1 MEERKLNKA
10 ANFTS
15 TIIRKRMQTSHSVN
29 ISKTDIFQKGV
40 VVICE
45 ITTVCG
51 RSSEQAIKLRTKKSL
66 PVILKSDQALYN
78 ISRKSIYRTIS
89 MKEIL
94 LSKQIR

>member
-1 MEERKLNKA
+1 MNILMVDIHCQHPSSNGNILIAEHPKTVFFLKKTGCKLYIHNYKNMEERKLNKA

-45 ITTVCG
+45 ITTVC
-51 RSSEQAIKLRTKKSL
+51 
-66 PVILKSDQALYN
+66 
-78 ISRKSIYRTIS
+78 
-89 MKEIL
+89 
-94 LSKQIR
+94 

>member
-15 TIIRKRMQTSHSVN
+15 TIIRKRMQTSHLVN

-45 ITTVCG
+45 ITTVC
-51 RSSEQAIKLRTKKSL
+51 
-66 PVILKSDQALYN
+66 
-78 ISRKSIYRTIS
+78 
-89 MKEIL
+89 
-94 LSKQIR
+94 